1 MVKGAVV
8 FSAGVEKSVRWRDRK
23 LCGPAVRFAQRC
35 VRAAKDSKK
44 LTEWTAICAA
54 KRVYKGSRV
63 RSPANPASPASPASP
78 LASHRNGL
86 GASYCN

>member
-1 MVKGAVV
+1 MVKGAVA
-8 FSAGVEKSVRWRDRK
+8 FSAGVENSVRWRDRK

-63 RSPANPASPASPASP
+63 RSPANPASPASP

>member
-1 MVKGAVV
+1 MVKGAVA

-63 RSPANPASPASPASP
+63 RSPANPASP